1 MWKLKHTKGFSL
13 LESLISILI
22 MSIVFIA
29 ISNVFIGVLDAKMHV
44 AVNKHGLHLVQY
56 YASKINSLDDYLN
69 TNGECPDIGSGS
81 DFEQEIL
88 YLCQY
93 SNASMQNH
101 IVNHPL
107 FAKFTTNF
115 KVNPSFAIDGNEVYR
130 VEIEVAHPKLNEGM
144 SFFILKNK

>member
-1 MWKLKHTKGFSL
+1 MWKLKHNKGFSL
-13 LESLISILI
+13 LEALISILI
-22 MSIVFIA
+22 MSIAFIA
-29 ISNVFIGVLDAKMHV
+29 ISNVFIGVLDIKMHT
-44 AVNKHGLHLVQY
+44 AVNKHGLHLIQY

-69 TNGECPDIGSGS
+69 TNGECPDIRSSS
-81 DFEQEIL
+81 DLEKEIL

-93 SNASMQNH
+93 SNAKMQNH

-115 KVNPSFAIDGNEVYR
+115 TVNPSFVIDGNEMYR
-130 VEIEVAHPKLNEGM
+130 VEIEVTHPKLNDGM